1 MCNKVVK
8 KLLPIIF
15 FIFLVLALRL
25 AGLSFSPVK
34 TRAEELETPKSV
46 SLTEFY
52 FYNALSEDSYNVT
65 MGKAK
70 FGMLLRFDDVL
81 SDNRSEVNGG
91 IKTVN
96 LVDKYA
102 KNIFINDMPL
112 DFYVGAEVY
121 YFYEEYMWV
130 YIPNMNAYRKLSVNE
145 AFQFQDRMIEPFTL
159 YTALSQESY
168 SYGYPI
174 WTLDGQAYADTKTHE
189 VELKKI
195 EFNNTGYKY
204 FSPKKGLLL
213 EFDAK
218 NENGDWLNKDI
229 SSTPTEK
236 DGGLMRINL
245 VHHNAIQNT
254 FLGAHASVDSRI
266 LLDGIPFK
274 DIPGAEITY
283 HSQRY
288 VWLYAPN
295 MIDYTKLE
303 IMEDTLFLDAYLPKV
318 ELYSNGDEWV
328 DYDPTAARADI
339 AEVSYIGIEWNNY
352 DFGHMGGKNGV
363 LLEFSDNLSKYAK
376 EIAGGARSVNKVNT
390 AIGAHVCL
398 NGTPLKNINGAQ
410 ISYYSEKLLWI
421 YIPSEELIFSG
432 GNAPCLTIDKG
443 AEFLNAKLPAVT
455 IYFDGSYWQDNMPN
469 FTEYEANAFMD
480 IKYNNVTV
488 SGNEGYAYT
497 IFTFADEFAFD
508 ELSIPN
514 LAQIGD
520 AGQKIRVNGKTLK
533 ELYQEDNKTY
543 CSLVE
548 GYGKN
553 TLQVL
558 LRKSDLFPTVA
569 GTTTTLTIE
578 DGTKFMDKTL
588 EGLTFYLVDG
598 KWSVIN
604 EDSMHDVEDKQAPYI
619 YYYGEAQYQV
629 FVGEEIIN
637 FSSMAFAFDE
647 YEGGVECKIEFPDG
661 AITDNKWNRGE
672 WQVKLVATDA
682 QGNKS
687 EKEIFVTA
695 IHREE
700 QYLSVYVNGFFSY
713 RLCYGEKIQYEKSE
727 ELLRGAPEKADT
739 ESSYFVFVGW
749 TYQDKFWDFENDV
762 ATEDVWLSPIYKE
775 YKRPFTLTIKD
786 VDSDTVDFVT
796 VKYGDIIDFSQYKKD
811 GYKLT
816 VKVDDTI
823 VKRVTVSGNVSVELQ
838 YTPISTNE
846 DNGATQAILILVAC
860 WVGAS
865 LLTMASVILYKKLGK
880 KTGGEQ

>member
-1 MCNKVVK
+1 MRNKIVK
-8 KLLPIIF
+8 KLLPILS
-15 FIFLVLALRL
+15 FIFLAIALCLAS
-25 AGLSFSPVK
+25 LSFASIK
-34 TRAEELETPKSV
+34 THAEELETPNSV

-81 SDNRSEVNGG
+81 SDNRSEINGG

-102 KNIFINDMPL
+102 QNIFINDMPL

-130 YIPNMNAYRKLSVNE
+130 YIPNMNAYRKLSVDKP
-145 AFQFQDRMIEPFTL
+145 FQFQDRIIEPFTL

-174 WTLDGQAYADTKTHE
+174 WTMDGQAYADTKTHA

-236 DGGLMRINL
+236 DGGLMKINL
-245 VHHNAIQNT
+245 VGHNAIKNA
-254 FLGAHASVDSRI
+254 FLGEDASVDSRI

-288 VWLYAPN
+288 VWLYVPN

-303 IMEDTLFLDAYLPKV
+303 IMEDTLFLDAYLPQV
-318 ELYSNGDEWV
+318 ELYSNGNEWV
-328 DYDPTAARADI
+328 EYNPNEPRT
-339 AEVSYIGIEWNNY
+339 EVEEVTYVGIEWNNY
-352 DFGHMGGKNGV
+352 DFGRMGGKNGV
-363 LLEFSDNLSKYAK
+363 MMKFSGNLSKYTE
-376 EIAGGARSVNKVNT
+376 EINGGARTVNKVNT
-390 AIGAHVCL
+390 AIGEHVRL
-398 NGTPLKNINGAQ
+398 SGTPLKEINGAQ
-410 ISYYSEKLLWI
+410 ISYYSEGLLWI
-421 YIPSEELIFSG
+421 YIPSEELTLAGDNI
-432 GNAPCLTIDKG
+432 PCLTIDEG
-443 AEFLNAKLPAVT
+443 TEFLNAKLPAVT
-455 IYFDGSYWQDNMPN
+455 IYFDGSYWQDSMPN
-469 FTEYEANAFMD
+469 FTEYETNAFVD
-480 IKYNNVTV
+480 IKYNNLTAT
-488 SGNEGYAYT
+488 GNDGYAYT
-497 IFTFADEFAFD
+497 ILTFADEFAFD
-508 ELSIPN
+508 TLSLPN

-520 AGQKIRVNGKTLK
+520 AGQKIKVNGKTLN
-533 ELYQEDNKTY
+533 ELYKEDGNTY

-553 TLQVL
+553 TLQIL
-558 LRKSDLFPTVA
+558 LRKADLFTASGVDA
-569 GTTTTLTIE
+569 TLTIE
-578 DGTKFMDKTL
+578 AGTKFMDKTL
-588 EGLTFYLVDG
+588 GGLTLYLVDG
-598 KWSVIN
+598 KWSTVN
-604 EDSMHDVEDKQAPYI
+604 GDSAFDGEDKQAPYI
-619 YYYGEAQYQV
+619 YYYGEEEYQV
-629 FVGEEIIN
+629 LVGENVID
-637 FSSMAFAFDE
+637 FSSMVLAFDE
-647 YEGGVECKIEFPDG
+647 FEGEVDCKIEFPDG
-661 AITDNKWNRGE
+661 AITDNKWNRGK

-682 QGNKS
+682 QGNTC
-687 EKEIFVTA
+687 EKEILVTA
-695 IHREE
+695 INSEE
-700 QYLSVYVNGFFSY
+700 QYLSVSVNGFFSY
-713 RLCYGEKIQYEKSE
+713 RLRYGEKIQYEKSE
-727 ELLRGAPEKADT
+727 ELLKGAPEKADT
-739 ESSYFVFVGW
+739 ESSYFVFIGW
-749 TYQDKFWDFENDV
+749 ACQDKFWDFENDV
-762 ATEDVWLSPIYKE
+762 VTEDVNLSPIYKE

-786 VDSDTVDFVT
+786 VASGTVDFAT
-796 VKYGDIIDFSQYKKD
+796 VKYGDIIDFSQYEKE
-811 GYKLT
+811 GYILT

-823 VKRVTVSGNVSVELQ
+823 VKRVTVSDNVSVELH
-838 YTPISTNE
+838 YTAISANE
-846 DNGATQAILILVAC
+846 NNGATQAILILVAC

-865 LLTMASVILYKKLGK
+865 LLTVASVILYKKFGK